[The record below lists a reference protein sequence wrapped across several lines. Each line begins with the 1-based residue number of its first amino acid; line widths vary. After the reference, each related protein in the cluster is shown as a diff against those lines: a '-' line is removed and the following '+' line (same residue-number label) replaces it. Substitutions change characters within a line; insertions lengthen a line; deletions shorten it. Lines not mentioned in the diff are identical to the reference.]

1 MDYIKFFANWIIYAL
16 LMSTLFGI
24 ATQSPKSFISFL
36 LYLLLLCLVVFFL
49 FARKKINHSKIEK
62 AKAEA
67 YMNEAIERIEMI
79 WQAEEEALD
88 KEIDKLAL
96 KLVSTEECTAIQQ
109 RTKIELSKHGIAD
122 LWREEIEKLRDVK
135 LLEEELFSEYR
146 KIVLRLYDNVNMYY
160 SEELDFCGASQL
172 IWQMEAS
179 PYSFRKFCEALGK

>member
-1 MDYIKFFANWIIYAL
+1 MEQIKFFVNGIFIAL
-16 LMSTLFGI
+16 VTSTLFGVV
-24 ATQSPKSFISFL
+24 TQSLKIFLISL
-36 LYLLLLCLVVFFL
+36 SYLLLQCSIVFFI
-49 FARKKINHSKIEK
+49 FARKKIKHSKIEK

-88 KEIDKLAL
+88 KEIDKLTL
-96 KLVSTEECTAIQQ
+96 EFTGIEECTAIQQ